1 MSHEPRRESTG
12 DEERRGAG
20 LELGNLRKVRFRD
33 CAIRFAFGAAISVV
47 AGVVALR
54 FGHKIGGVFLAFPAI
69 LPASLT
75 LVAHKE
81 SDHHASI
88 NAEGAVLGGIALVGF
103 SLTAYLFLPRI
114 GAWALLVAGAIWAMV
129 AVALYFIARRWLA
142 SEDKVPHAPGDSG
155 RRDTAAA

>member
-33 CAIRFAFGAAISVV
+33 CAI
-47 AGVVALR
+47 R